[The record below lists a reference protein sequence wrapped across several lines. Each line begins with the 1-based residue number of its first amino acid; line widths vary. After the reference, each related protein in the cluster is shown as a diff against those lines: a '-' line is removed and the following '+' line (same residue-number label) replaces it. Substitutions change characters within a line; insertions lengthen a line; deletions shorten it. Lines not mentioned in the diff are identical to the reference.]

1 MAEKFL
7 QFELVTPERKL
18 FSEQVY
24 EVILPTKEGQ
34 ISVFP
39 DHLPIVS
46 ILKSG
51 VLALRQTART
61 SDSDLEHVAIS
72 GGYVEITGNR
82 VRVLADSAER
92 AEEISELRA
101 QEAKKKAEQLV
112 RSTQDQLETIGAA
125 AALERALTR
134 IKVATLKKRR
144 SHHGPN
150 SSAGI

>member
-1 MAEKFL
+1 MSQEKVL
-7 QFELVTPERKL
+7 QFELVTPEKKL
-18 FSEQVY
+18 FSEEVY

-39 DHLPIVS
+39 DHVPVVS

-51 VLALRQTART
+51 VLALRRT
-61 SDSDLEHVAIS
+61 IKTPDADLEHVALS

-101 QEAKKKAEQLV
+101 EQAKKRAEELIGQ
-112 RSTQDQLETIGAA
+112 SKDTQQTAEAA
-125 AALERALTR
+125 AMLERALTR
-134 IKVATLKKRR
+134 IKVASLKKRR
-144 SHHGPN
+144 SHHGPMASN
-150 SSAGI
+150 

>member
-1 MAEKFL
+1 MPDKLL
-7 QFELVTPERKL
+7 QFELVTPERRL

-24 EVILPTKEGQ
+24 EVILPTKQGQ

-39 DHLPIVS
+39 DHLPVVS

-51 VLALRQTART
+51 VLALRRTART
-61 SDSDLEHVAIS
+61 SDRDLEHVALS

-101 QEAKKKAEQLV
+101 DQAKKRATELLAQKKDTAQATE
-112 RSTQDQLETIGAA
+112 AA
-125 AALERALTR
+125 AMLERALTR
-134 IKVATLKKRR
+134 IKVASLKKRR
-144 SHHGPN
+144 SHHGP
-150 SSAGI
+150 A